1 MKMNIYIFLAS
12 CIFCMQIA
20 TAQDSCLTAT
30 PITAGLTI
38 VSAINGSEI
47 PNPICASNGDIP
59 SNRPP
64 AGEWYSYTPTQNYMV
79 TVTTSIAE
87 NTPTVDTRFHVYT
100 GTCGTLNCYS
110 GDDDS
115 GSGFSSI
122 ASFNVSAGTTYIIAF
137 DNRWTSNGFTFQLI
151 ENPFVAPIPTPIT
164 YQNVTVAGGSSSY
177 QICVVDMNGDY
188 KDDIVGVSNN
198 NLKINFQGNAGVFTT
213 TNFPI
218 TGSSMMPTWS
228 MAAGDLNKDGYND
241 LLLGSG
247 NGVSFWTSNATGTA
261 YTSTTPG
268 QYIFCQRTNFADLN
282 GDGHLDA
289 FSCHDIAPNC
299 YYLNDG
305 ANNFTFYQTGV
316 TPGAMSLGAIG
327 GNYATIFTDYDN
339 DGDADMFVSK
349 CSGPPCELH
358 RNDGNGNYMDVSIMA
373 QINITPVQ
381 SWSSAVA
388 DFDNDGD
395 MDILIGSN
403 GSTGHYFF
411 RNNLDTSN
419 SVEEAFTNITVG
431 SGWDTD
437 NSTNRDYIAYD
448 FDNDGFVDVMSGGG
462 RIMFNLGNGTFT
474 PVEYPGM
481 YLGAVGDLNN
491 DGFLDVLNGSTI
503 RTAVPNGNNWVK
515 IALQGIQSNSNGI
528 GARVEAYGTWGK
540 QIRDVR
546 SGEGFQFMS
555 TLNTHFGIGQ
565 ATAIE
570 KIIIRW
576 PSGVVDTITGPA
588 INESITV
595 VEGSTLLAVNTVS
608 VAAFNIYPNPANDV
622 LNIQLSENIATIKN
636 AEIYDLAGRLVL
648 SPEMTNHIISVKPL
662 STGSYILLLKDVSG
676 KMHTQKFIKN

>member
-1 MKMNIYIFLAS
+1 MNKIIFLAA
-12 CIFCMQIA
+12 CIFCMQLA
-20 TAQDSCLTAT
+20 TAQDTCLTAT

-47 PNPICASNGDIP
+47 PNPVCAPNGAIP
-59 SNRPP
+59 GNRPP
-64 AGEWYSYTPTQNYMV
+64 AGEWYSYTPTQDYTV
-79 TVTTSIAE
+79 TVSTSIAQ
-87 NTPTVDTRFHVYT
+87 NTPKVDTRFHVYT
-100 GTCGTLNCYS
+100 GICGALNCYS

-115 GSGFSSI
+115 GSGLSSV
-122 ASFNVSAGTTYIIAF
+122 ATFNVSTNTTYIIAF
-137 DNRWTSNGFTFQLI
+137 DNKWTSNGFTFQLT

-164 YQNVTVAGGSSSY
+164 YQNVTAADGNSSY

-198 NLKINFQGNAGVFTT
+198 NLKINFQGDAGVFTT

-218 TGSSMMPTWS
+218 TGSSMMPSWS
-228 MAAGDLNKDGYND
+228 MAAGDMNKDGYND

-247 NGVSFWTSNATGTA
+247 NGVSFWTSNATGTS

-358 RNDGNGNYMDVSIMA
+358 RNDGNGNYTDVSIMA

-403 GSTGHYFF
+403 GGTGHYFF

-448 FDNDGFVDVMSGGG
+448 FDNDGFVDVMGGGG

-546 SGEGFQFMS
+546 SGEGFEFMS

-588 INESITV
+588 INQSITV
-595 VEGSTLLAVNTVS
+595 VEGSTVLAVNAVE
-608 VAAFNIYPNPANDV
+608 VAAFAIYPNPANDV
-622 LNIQLSENIATIKN
+622 INVQLSKNTATIKN

-648 SPEMTNHIISVKPL
+648 SPEMTNHMISVKPL